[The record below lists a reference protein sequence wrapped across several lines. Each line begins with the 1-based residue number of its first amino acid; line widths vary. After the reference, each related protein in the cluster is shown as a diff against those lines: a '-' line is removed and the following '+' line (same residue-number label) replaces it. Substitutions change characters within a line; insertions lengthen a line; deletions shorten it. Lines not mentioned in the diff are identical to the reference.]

1 LRISGKP
8 IGRVGRQRDV
18 APGLITSRLDGG
30 TIDSRE
36 WTADEAVTR
45 LFSAHYRGLVR
56 IAVLLLHDRAVAEE
70 IVQDAY
76 VALHEHWRRLRESDK
91 ALAYLRTTVVNR
103 SRSALRRRA
112 VAERYAAAEPP
123 PSTVP
128 SAEHGALGLIEHRE
142 MIDTLRRLPAR
153 QREALVLRY
162 YVDLSEADIADA
174 MGVSRGAVKSHL
186 ARGMAALRRNLEKQS

>member
-1 LRISGKP
+1 
-8 IGRVGRQRDV
+8 V

-30 TIDSRE
+30 TIDSPE

-45 LFSAHYRGLVR
+45 LFAAHYRGLVR
-56 IAVLLLHDRAVAEE
+56 LAVLLLHDRAVAEE

-76 VALHEHWRRLRESDK
+76 VALHENWRRLRESDK
-91 ALAYLRTTVVNR
+91 ALGYLRTTVLNR
-103 SRSALRRRA
+103 SRSALRRRV
-112 VAERYAAAEPP
+112 VADRYAAAEPP
-123 PSTVP
+123 PMTVP
-128 SAEHGALGLIEHRE
+128 SAESGALDLIEHRE
-142 MIDTLRRLPAR
+142 MIDTLRRLPTR

-186 ARGMAALRRNLEKQS
+186 SRGMSALRRNLEKQS